1 MAPFTG
7 AGIQTSKFSIQNS
20 EGFDMYLP
28 QLLARAEKGE
38 KLSVLT
44 CYDASFARLLAENE
58 IDVLLVGDSLGMTV
72 QGHAS
77 TLPVT
82 LEQMIYHTDAVA
94 RGASGKAFV
103 VADLPFGSY
112 QKSPEQAFDSAV
124 RLMSAGANMV
134 KLEGGGIMVESVR
147 FLSQRG
153 IPVCA
158 HLGLLPQSVN
168 ATGYRAQARNA
179 SEAGQLLED
188 AGNLENAGAKMLV
201 LESIPSVLAEEVTQ
215 RLNIPTIGIGAGPHC
230 TGQVLVLQ
238 DLLGLT
244 PKPPRFAKDFM
255 SGAGNLAAAIRTYVS
270 ASKAGE
276 FPGPEHSF

>member
-1 MAPFTG
+1 
-7 AGIQTSKFSIQNS
+7 
-20 EGFDMYLP
+20 MYLP
-28 QLLARAEKGE
+28 QLLARAGKGE

-44 CYDASFARLLAENE
+44 CYDASFARLLADNGV
-58 IDVLLVGDSLGMTV
+58 DVLLVGDSLGMTV

-82 LEQMIYHTDAVA
+82 LEQMIYHTDAVV

-112 QKSPEQAFDSAV
+112 QSSPGQAFESAA

-134 KLEGGGIMVESVR
+134 KLEGGGVMVESVR
-147 FLSQRG
+147 FLGQRG

-168 ATGYRAQARNA
+168 LTGYRAQARETESA
-179 SEAGQLLED
+179 SQLLQD
-188 AGNLENAGAKMLV
+188 ASDLESAGASMLV

-230 TGQVLVLQ
+230 NGQVLVLQ

-244 PKPPRFAKDFM
+244 LKPPRFAKDFM
-255 SGAGNLAAAIRTYVS
+255 IGADSLAAAIRNYVDAVRS
-270 ASKAGE
+270 GE

>member
-1 MAPFTG
+1 
-7 AGIQTSKFSIQNS
+7 
-20 EGFDMYLP
+20 MYLP

-44 CYDASFARLLAENE
+44 CYDASFARLLVDNGV
-58 IDVLLVGDSLGMTV
+58 DVLLVGDSLGMTV
-72 QGHAS
+72 QGHDS

-82 LEQMIYHTDAVA
+82 LEHMCYHTDAVV
-94 RGASGKAFV
+94 RGAAGKAFV

-112 QKSPEQAFDSAV
+112 QKSPQQAFDAAA
-124 RLMSAGANMV
+124 RLMATGANMV
-134 KLEGGGIMVESVR
+134 KLEGGAIMVDSVH

-168 ATGYRAQARNA
+168 ATGYRAQAREA
-179 SEAGQLLED
+179 SAATQLLKD
-188 AGNLENAGAKMLV
+188 ADDLTSAGAQMLV

-215 RLNIPTIGIGAGPHC
+215 HLGIPTIGIGAGPHC
-230 TGQVLVLQ
+230 NGQVLVLQ
-238 DLLGLT
+238 DMLGLT

-255 SGAGNLAAAIRTYVS
+255 AGALNLASAVRAYVF
-270 ASKAGE
+270 AVKAGE
-276 FPGPEHSF
+276 FPGPEHGF